1 MARDTMVHGFELTG
15 LAGTLL
21 LGAPILVLLVIVV
34 LGTRYRGGPRGRVG
48 DAEAPLS
55 TSTAATGAEQ
65 DHQAA
70 LDFEAKRQQDLR
82 RKRDARARADRL
94 VREIGAAERKGPESA
109 LAALYLEA
117 GRTLLVLGDGAAAG
131 EQLRKSLV
139 SSQKLGLKL
148 EHAQA
153 RIELGD
159 LSADQGDLTTACE
172 HWSIARSMVHDLKR
186 LADIEAVEAR
196 IRDNGCP
203 TDWVLNDF

>member
-1 MARDTMVHGFELTG
+1 MVHGFELTG

-21 LGAPILVLLVIVV
+21 LAVPILLLLVVV
-34 LGTRYRGGPRGRVG
+34 LLGTRYRGGLKRWVG
-48 DAEAPLS
+48 NAGAPLP
-55 TSTAATGAEQ
+55 AATGPEK
-65 DHQAA
+65 DDQAA
-70 LDFEAKRQQDLR
+70 LDLEAKRQQDR
-82 RKRDARARADRL
+82 RRTRDARARADRL
-94 VREIGAAERKGPESA
+94 ARDIAVAERKGPEST

-117 GRTLLVLGDGAAAG
+117 GRILLVLGDGAAGG
-131 EQLRKSLV
+131 ERLRESLV
-139 SSQKLGLKL
+139 VSQKLGLKL

-172 HWSIARSMVHDLKR
+172 HWSIARSMVHELKR
-186 LADIEAVEAR
+186 SADIEAVEAR